1 MSNALLR
8 HVFYADRLY
17 GTYTFDEWVKRHNH
31 EDIPDGAYLLL
42 PEGPKWYIRRYST
55 YLPIDIEDVSLPCR
69 ALALLLGI

>member
-17 GTYTFDEWVKRHNH
+17 GTYTFYEWVKPYSH
-31 EDIPDGAYLLL
+31 EDIPNGAYLLL

-55 YLPIDIEDVSLPCR
+55 YFHMDIEDVPLTCR
-69 ALALLLGI
+69 ALALLLR